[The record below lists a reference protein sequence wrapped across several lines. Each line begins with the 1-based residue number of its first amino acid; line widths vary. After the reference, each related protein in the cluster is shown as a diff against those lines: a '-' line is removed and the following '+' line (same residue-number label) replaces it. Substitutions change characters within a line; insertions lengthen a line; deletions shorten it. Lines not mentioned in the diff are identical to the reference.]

1 MKLLCRIAFC
11 LLALISAARAAD
23 GFVRTEGRR
32 FVNPD
37 GTEFAIKGVSLG
49 NWLVP
54 EGYMFRFRHALSPRE
69 INAVF
74 EHLVGP
80 EQTTLFWDRFREA
93 YIAEDDIHF
102 IRAAGFNTVRVPL
115 HYAMFMR
122 QGDPPVFDGPG
133 YRLIDRLIGW
143 CRAAGLHVILDLH
156 AAPGGQT
163 GVNHDDGT
171 GFPLVFY
178 VPRYRRETVALWRHL
193 AERYRDETAVL
204 GYDLLNEPISP
215 YNDEDFLNPRLE
227 PLYRDIVG
235 AIREVDP
242 HHPVFLAAAQWS
254 TNFSVFGPPFMDNA
268 AYTYH
273 KFWASTGRSSIQE
286 YVDFS
291 RRYNVPIFLGES
303 GELSDGW
310 NARFRALHD
319 RFDIGW
325 CFWTYKVLDST
336 ASVVSVQPP
345 EGWDEISAVGD
356 ASSPAAAPPV
366 PPARAAAILN
376 AYLDAIR
383 FDHVAIN
390 RGYLLSLGL
399 QVPRQRDSTPERK

>member
-1 MKLLCRIAFC
+1 MFRLIAFW
-11 LLALISAARAAD
+11 LLATISVAHAAGS
-23 GFVRTEGRR
+23 GFVRINGQK

-37 GTEFAIKGVSLG
+37 GTAFAIKGISLG
-49 NWLVP
+49 NWLLP

-80 EQTTLFWDRFREA
+80 AQTAQFWDRFREN
-93 YIAEDDIHF
+93 YITEDDIRF

-115 HYAMFMR
+115 HYALFM
-122 QGDPPVFDGPG
+122 QDSDPPVFAGPG

-143 CRAAGLHVILDLH
+143 CRAAGVRVILDLH

-171 GFPLVFY
+171 GFPLIFY
-178 VPRYRRETVALWRHL
+178 LPRYRRETLALWRHL

-227 PLYRDIVG
+227 PLYRDIVA

-242 HHPVFLAAAQWS
+242 YHPVFLAASQWS
-254 TNFSVFGPPFMDNA
+254 TNFSVFGPPFADNV

-273 KFWASTGRSSIQE
+273 KFWAATGRSSIQD

-319 RFDIGW
+319 RFGIGW
-325 CFWTYKVLDST
+325 CFWTYKVLNST
-336 ASVVSVQPP
+336 ASVVSVPP
-345 EGWDEISAVGD
+345 PAGWDEIAAVGNA
-356 ASSPAAAPPV
+356 ASLDAAPQV
-366 PPARAAAILN
+366 APARAAAILD

-383 FDHVAIN
+383 FRRDVVN
-390 RGYLLSLGL
+390 RGYLASLGL
-399 QVPRQRDSTPERK
+399 QAPN

>member
-1 MKLLCRIAFC
+1 MMIRLAAFWVF
-11 LLALISAARAAD
+11 ALISVAHASGD
-23 GFVRTEGRR
+23 LFVRTEGRR

-69 INAVF
+69 IDAVF

-80 EQTTLFWDRFREA
+80 AQTASFWNRFREA
-93 YIAEDDIHF
+93 YITENDIRF

-115 HYAMFMR
+115 HYALFMR
-122 QGDPPVFDGPG
+122 DGDPPVFDGPG
-133 YRLIDRLIGW
+133 YQLIDRLIGW
-143 CRAAGLHVILDLH
+143 CRAAGLHVVLDLH

-227 PLYRDIVG
+227 PLYRDIVA
-235 AIREVDP
+235 AIRAVDP

-254 TNFSVFGPPFMDNA
+254 TNFSVFGPPFTDNV

-273 KFWASTGRSSIQE
+273 KFWAATGRSSIQE

-336 ASVVSVQPP
+336 ASVVSVKPP
-345 EGWDEISAVGD
+345 DGWDQIEAVGSA
-356 ASSPAAAPPV
+356 ASLDSAPPV
-366 PPARAAAILN
+366 PPARTAAIMN

-383 FDHVAIN
+383 FGHVTVN

-399 QVPRQRDSTPERK
+399 KITK